1 MLDYVIIAISVGI
14 CDARQENKGEGNM
27 IQRNNE
33 ILQDALGLLLDNYH
47 KIMRVNL
54 TTDTFEEVGVRED
67 EAKEI
72 NQEAISL
79 SEWFLNFAQSENI
92 YDEDREEF
100 IAFVNFKYLTQEL
113 EKKKHVSMH
122 YRRKSGDK
130 YHWVSMEIKKTAE
143 YTPQNQVLMIFV
155 RDIHEDFVGQL
166 DKFLENTLKAI
177 YSMKVN
183 LTHNTCEKG
192 YYDEFIEEA
201 ATFISDKYKESYKQ
215 TFSRQKLVENFW
227 KGETKVTLEHV
238 FYQKRKERCFVQT
251 TIEMVEN
258 SYTGDIE
265 AVLYGFDITQE
276 YISRKL
282 PELLYQSE
290 FESVSIID
298 APNHTYKLQK
308 FDVFHETEK
317 NTLFDYEE
325 VRKSQLEHYIPKED
339 AEMFLQFTELSTILE
354 NLKDKREYEFTIYH
368 FDKSGNK
375 RLKKYKY
382 LYFEE
387 NMGVL
392 LNTVEDVTHLME
404 KDVLTGGLNRRG
416 FIRIATEI
424 MKNSSEDAK
433 FAVVYINVNNFKAV
447 NEMFGMEGG
456 DELLQHVYNYMVDSS
471 FHPLVVGRLEADHF
485 VCLLEQKYL
494 DYNKIG
500 KLCKLIYSS
509 HGRTF
514 TVYAK
519 CGVYLVEDK
528 NMKVSGMCDRAKL
541 AKKYI
546 TDEYIQP
553 YAIYDDS
560 MHIAYMDKS
569 EVLSDVTSALDNNEF
584 RVYYQPV
591 YEAKTGKLAS
601 AEALVRWVH
610 PKRGIVSPGLFIPVL
625 EESGHIS
632 RIDYFVESSVKKF
645 LKRRMECNLPVV
657 SVSVNLSWMDFYDV
671 NMMNSLLQDMKEGKV
686 ARGMARY
693 EVTETSYA
701 ALNQYDD
708 NMLHTL
714 KQMGAK
720 ILLDDF
726 GSGYSSFSTVRDYD
740 FDMIKLDMG
749 FVQQIG
755 ESEKAEG
762 IIHSVIDMA
771 HHMNTKV
778 IAEGVETKKQV
789 DFLVEHECDYIQ
801 GYYFSKP
808 LTEAEFEKLLDSEQ
822 LAE

>member
-1 MLDYVIIAISVGI
+1 
-14 CDARQENKGEGNM
+14 M
-27 IQRNNE
+27 IQQNDE
-33 ILQDALGLLLDNYH
+33 ILQDALGLLLDRYH
-47 KIMRVNL
+47 KIMRINL
-54 TTDTFEEVGVRED
+54 TTDTIEEVGVRED
-67 EAKEI
+67 EVKETSL
-72 NQEAISL
+72 EGKSL
-79 SEWFLNFAQSENI
+79 SEWFLDFAHSENI

-100 IAFVNFKYLTQEL
+100 IAFVNFNYLTQEL

-122 YRRKSGDK
+122 YRRRAGDK
-130 YHWVSMEIKKTAE
+130 YHWVAMEIQKTAE
-143 YTPQNQVLMIFV
+143 YTSANQVLMLFV

-166 DKFLENTLKAI
+166 DKLLENTLRAV
-177 YSMKVN
+177 YSVRVN
-183 LTHNTCEKG
+183 LTQNTCETGK
-192 YYDEFIEEA
+192 YDEFIEDA
-201 ATFISDKYKESYKQ
+201 VDYISDKYKDIYVQ
-215 TFSRQKLVENFW
+215 TFQRDTLIKKFW
-227 KGETKVTLEHV
+227 NGQTKVSLEHV
-238 FYQKRKERCFVQT
+238 FYQKKKERCFLQT
-251 TIEMVEN
+251 TVEMVEN

-298 APNHTYKLQK
+298 APNHTYTLQK
-308 FDVFHETEK
+308 FDMVNDLEK
-317 NTLFDYEE
+317 NTFVDYDK
-325 VRKSQLEHYIPKED
+325 VRRGQLERYVPKED
-339 AEMFLQFTELSTILE
+339 AEMFLQFTELPTILE
-354 NLKDKREYEFTIYH
+354 NLKEKREYEFTIYH
-368 FDKSGNK
+368 SDADGNK

-387 NMGVL
+387 SMGVL

-424 MKNSSEDAK
+424 IQNSRENQQ

-456 DELLQHVYNYMVDSS
+456 DELLQHVYNYKVDSS
-471 FHPLVVGRLEADHF
+471 FHPLGVGRIEADHF
-485 VCLLEQKYL
+485 DCLLEQKYL
-494 DYNKIG
+494 DYDKICE
-500 KLCKLIYSS
+500 LCKHLYSS
-509 HGRTF
+509 HGKTF

-553 YAIYDDS
+553 YAVYDDS
-560 MHIAYMDKS
+560 MHVAYMDKS
-569 EVLSDVTSALDNNEF
+569 EVLSDVNSALDNNEF
-584 RVYYQPV
+584 KVYYQPV
-591 YEAKTGKLAS
+591 YEAKTKKLAS

-610 PKRGIVSPGLFIPVL
+610 PKRGVVSPGLFIPVL

-632 RIDYFVESSVKKF
+632 RIDYFVESSVKNF
-645 LKRRMECNLPVV
+645 LKRRMENHLPVV
-657 SVSVNLSWMDFYDV
+657 SVSVNLSWMDFYDI
-671 NMMNSLLQDMKEGKV
+671 NMMNTLLQDMKEGKV
-686 ARGMARY
+686 AKGMARY

-701 ALNQYDD
+701 ALNQYDH
-708 NMLHTL
+708 NMLHSL

-740 FDMIKLDMG
+740 FDIIKLDMG

-778 IAEGVETKKQV
+778 IAEGVETKEQV
-789 DFLVEHECDYIQ
+789 DFLVVHDCDYIQ

-808 LTEAEFEKLLDSEQ
+808 LPEAEFEKLLDSEQ

>member
-1 MLDYVIIAISVGI
+1 
-14 CDARQENKGEGNM
+14 
-27 IQRNNE
+27 
-33 ILQDALGLLLDNYH
+33 
-47 KIMRVNL
+47 
-54 TTDTFEEVGVRED
+54 
-67 EAKEI
+67 
-72 NQEAISL
+72 
-79 SEWFLNFAQSENI
+79 
-92 YDEDREEF
+92 
-100 IAFVNFKYLTQEL
+100 
-113 EKKKHVSMH
+113 
-122 YRRKSGDK
+122 
-130 YHWVSMEIKKTAE
+130 
-143 YTPQNQVLMIFV
+143 
-155 RDIHEDFVGQL
+155 
-166 DKFLENTLKAI
+166 
-177 YSMKVN
+177 MKVN
-183 LTHNTCEKG
+183 LTQNTCERG
-192 YYDEFIEEA
+192 YYDEFIEDA
-201 ATFISDKYKESYKQ
+201 ATYVSDKYQEPYKQ
-215 TFSRQKLVENFW
+215 IFNRQKLIENFK

-238 FYQKRKERCFVQT
+238 FYQKKKERCFIQT

-265 AVLYGFDITQE
+265 AVFYGFDITQE
-276 YISRKL
+276 FISRKL

-308 FDVFHETEK
+308 FDVVHEVEK
-317 NTLFDYEE
+317 DTFFDYED
-325 VRKSQLEHYIPKED
+325 VRKNQLEHLISKED
-339 AEMFLQFTELSTILE
+339 ADMFFQFTELSTILE
-354 NLKDKREYEFTIYH
+354 NLKEKGEYEFTIYH
-368 FDKSGNK
+368 SETDGNK

-387 NMGVL
+387 SMGVL

-424 MKNSSEDAK
+424 IKNSRDDEQ
-433 FAVVYINVNNFKAV
+433 FAVVYIN
-447 NEMFGMEGG
+447 GMEGG

-494 DYNKIG
+494 DYNKIVE
-500 KLCKLIYSS
+500 LCKHIYSS

-553 YAIYDDS
+553 YAVYDDS
-560 MHIAYMDKS
+560 MHVAYMDKS

-645 LKRRMECNLPVV
+645 LKRRMDDNLPVV

-671 NMMNSLLQDMKEGKV
+671 NMMNALLQDMKEGKV

-701 ALNQYDD
+701 ALNQYDH
-708 NMLHTL
+708 NMLRSL

-740 FDMIKLDMG
+740 FDIIKLDMG

-762 IIHSVIDMA
+762 IVHSVIDMA
-771 HHMNTKV
+771 HHMNAKV
-778 IAEGVETKKQV
+778 IAEGVETKVQV

-801 GYYFSKP
+801 GYYFAKP
-808 LTEAEFEKLLDSEQ
+808 MPEDEFLLFLQKGCEKVAHVL
-822 LAE
+822 

>member
-1 MLDYVIIAISVGI
+1 
-14 CDARQENKGEGNM
+14 M
-27 IQRNNE
+27 IQQNDE
-33 ILQDALGLLLDNYH
+33 ILQDALGLMLDNYH

-54 TTDTFEEVGVRED
+54 TTDTYEEVGIRED
-67 EAKEI
+67 EAKEMT
-72 NQEAISL
+72 QKAKSL
-79 SEWFLNFAQSENI
+79 SQWFLNFAQSENI

-100 IAFVNFKYLTQEL
+100 IAFVDFRFLTQEL
-113 EKKKHVSMH
+113 EKKKHISIH
-122 YRRKSGDK
+122 YRRKAGEK
-130 YHWVSMEIKKTAE
+130 YHWVSMEIQKTAE
-143 YTPQNQVLMIFV
+143 YTPKNQVLMVFV

-166 DKFLENTLKAI
+166 DKLLENTLKAI

-183 LTHNTCEKG
+183 LTQNTCERG
-192 YYDEFIEEA
+192 YYDEFIEDA
-201 ATFISDKYKESYKQ
+201 ATYVSDKYQEPYKQ
-215 TFSRQKLVENFW
+215 IFNRQKLIENFK

-238 FYQKRKERCFVQT
+238 FYQKKKERCFIQT

-265 AVLYGFDITQE
+265 AVFYGFDITQE
-276 YISRKL
+276 FISRKL

-308 FDVFHETEK
+308 FDVVHEVEK
-317 NTLFDYEE
+317 DTFFDYEE
-325 VRKSQLEHYIPKED
+325 VRKNQLEHLISKED
-339 AEMFLQFTELSTILE
+339 ADMFFQFTELSTILE
-354 NLKDKREYEFTIYH
+354 NLKEKGEYEFTIYH
-368 FDKSGNK
+368 SETDGNK

-387 NMGVL
+387 SMGVL

-424 MKNSSEDAK
+424 IKNSRDDEQ

-494 DYNKIG
+494 DYNKIVE
-500 KLCKLIYSS
+500 LCKHIYSS

-553 YAIYDDS
+553 YAVYDDS
-560 MHIAYMDKS
+560 MHVAYMDKS

-645 LKRRMECNLPVV
+645 LKRRMDDNLPVV

-671 NMMNSLLQDMKEGKV
+671 NMMNALLQDMKEGKV

-701 ALNQYDD
+701 ALNQYDH
-708 NMLHTL
+708 NMLRSL

-740 FDMIKLDMG
+740 FDIIKLDMG

-771 HHMNTKV
+771 HHMNAKV
-778 IAEGVETKKQV
+778 IAEGVETKVQV

-808 LTEAEFEKLLDSEQ
+808 LPEAEFEKLLDSEQ